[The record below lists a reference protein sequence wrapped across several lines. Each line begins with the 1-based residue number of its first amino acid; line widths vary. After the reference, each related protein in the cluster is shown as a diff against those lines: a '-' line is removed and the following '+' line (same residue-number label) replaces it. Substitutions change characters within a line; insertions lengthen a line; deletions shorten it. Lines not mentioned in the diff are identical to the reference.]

1 MPPAEVMAAVT
12 FFLSVAVVIF
22 GAGHYGTKLARIKS
36 MPSSEDVEKRL
47 ARLEVAIDD
56 MTAEI
61 GRMTESHR
69 FLTAALS
76 QRGLPAE
83 VSHGSE

>member
-1 MPPAEVMAAVT
+1 MSPAEAMAAVT
-12 FFLSVAVVIF
+12 FFASVALVII
-22 GAGHYGTKLARIKS
+22 GSGHYVTKLARLKR
-36 MPSSEDVEKRL
+36 MPSSEDVERRL

-56 MTAEI
+56 MAGEI
-61 GRMTESHR
+61 GRMAESQR

-83 VSHGSE
+83 VPRG

>member
-1 MPPAEVMAAVT
+1 MSPAEALAAIT
-12 FFLSVAVVIF
+12 FFASVAMVVL
-22 GAGHYGTKLARIKS
+22 GVGHFTTKMARLKR
-36 MPSSEDVEKRL
+36 MPESEDVEKRL

-61 GRMTESHR
+61 GRMSESHR
-69 FLTAALS
+69 FLTAALT

-83 VSHGSE
+83 VSHGSK